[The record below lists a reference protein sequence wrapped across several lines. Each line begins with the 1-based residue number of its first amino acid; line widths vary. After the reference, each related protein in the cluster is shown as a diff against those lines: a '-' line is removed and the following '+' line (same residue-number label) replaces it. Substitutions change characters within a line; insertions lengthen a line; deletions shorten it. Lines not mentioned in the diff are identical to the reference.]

1 MKSVKLYMI
10 KVLRRVI
17 NSILVLLILVFI
29 VIIVNKKY
37 SYYKENLRYNK
48 IRNIRSE
55 LVKQNDNEV
64 FIDDEMKKINS
75 DYVFWIEIP
84 DTVINYPVVQGV
96 DNQFYLNNNFYGEES
111 ISGTIFL
118 DAENDLASDRNLI
131 LYGHH
136 MRDGSMFAGI
146 NKFKEEDFFDNGKIK
161 IIKDNKEYFYE
172 VFSVRVV
179 DGNDNKIISHFNN
192 DEEFDNYIE
201 LLKTESIYKKD
212 EINSDFSKIITLFT
226 CSYEFDNAR
235 TIISAA
241 LVE

>member
-1 MKSVKLYMI
+1 MI

-146 NKFKEEDFFDNGKIK
+146 NKFKEEDFFDTGKIK

>member
-1 MKSVKLYMI
+1 MI